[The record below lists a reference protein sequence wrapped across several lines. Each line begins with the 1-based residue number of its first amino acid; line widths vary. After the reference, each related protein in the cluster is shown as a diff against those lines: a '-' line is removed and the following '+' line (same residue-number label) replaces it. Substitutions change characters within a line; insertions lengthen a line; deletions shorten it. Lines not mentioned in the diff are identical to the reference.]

1 MLIHDRSYHHWD
13 GDLKSGRVSCWI
25 IIVRAELKI
34 LAQRKFVRFIVA
46 IPPLIYFVVH
56 GVLVYLVNYFPES
69 TALLKIDPKF
79 FKQFLLRDPVFPGFF
94 VVLISVFAGTN
105 LISKD
110 LKYNALSIYLSK
122 PISWI
127 DYIIGKTSVIVIL
140 LLMITGIP
148 CVLLFFEHSLLSNDL
163 KFLVQNYWILGSIL
177 VYSLV
182 VVFPLS
188 LLIVTFSSLT
198 TDARYAAV
206 WFIAVLVGTP
216 ILQEII
222 EQVTRSRETEII
234 SIWGNFDALGMQLFG
249 LAPESQIWVWSAA
262 VLVIMMVLC
271 LCVLR
276 RQLRLAHIRN

>member
-13 GDLKSGRVSCWI
+13 GQLKSGRVSCWI
-25 IIVRAELKI
+25 IIARAELKI

>member
-13 GDLKSGRVSCWI
+13 GQLKSGRVSCWI
-25 IIVRAELKI
+25 IIARAELKI

-188 LLIVTFSSLT
+188 LLIVTFSST
-198 TDARYAAV
+198 
-206 WFIAVLVGTP
+206 
-216 ILQEII
+216 
-222 EQVTRSRETEII
+222 
-234 SIWGNFDALGMQLFG
+234 FDF
-249 LAPESQIWVWSAA
+249 
-262 VLVIMMVLC
+262 
-271 LCVLR
+271 
-276 RQLRLAHIRN
+276 

>member
-13 GDLKSGRVSCWI
+13 GQLKSGRVSCWI

>member
-13 GDLKSGRVSCWI
+13 GQLKSGRVSYWI
-25 IIVRAELKI
+25 IIARAELRI

-271 LCVLR
+271 LCGLR

>member
-1 MLIHDRSYHHWD
+1 M
-13 GDLKSGRVSCWI
+13 
-25 IIVRAELKI
+25 
-34 LAQRKFVRFIVA
+34 
-46 IPPLIYFVVH
+46 
-56 GVLVYLVNYFPES
+56 YLVNYFPES

>member
-13 GDLKSGRVSCWI
+13 GQLKSGRVSCWI
-25 IIVRAELKI
+25 IIARAELKI

-105 LISKD
+105 LISKY

-127 DYIIGKTSVIVIL
+127 DYIIGKTSVMVIL
-140 LLMITGIP
+140 LLMITGVP
-148 CVLLFFEHSLLSNDL
+148 CLLLFVEHSLLSNDL
-163 KFLVQNYWILGSIL
+163 KFLMQNYWILGSIL

-234 SIWGNFDALGMQLFG
+234 SIWGNFDVLGMQLFG
-249 LAPESQIWVWSAA
+249 LASESQIWVWSVAI
-262 VLVIMMVLC
+262 LVIMMVLC

-276 RQLRLAHIRN
+276 RQLRLVHIRN